1 VTRSTRY
8 ALAAL
13 VVVGVGLLLFLAFR
27 PTRPDPNLDLR
38 GDGAT
43 GDTTARDV
51 QAVGG
56 GLTNTVA
63 ALANIGRAA

>member
-1 VTRSTRY
+1 MTRNTRY
-8 ALAAL
+8 AIAAL
-13 VVVGVGLLLFLAFR
+13 VVVGAGLLLWLAFR
-27 PTRPDPNLDLR
+27 PTRPDANLSLP
-38 GDGAT
+38 GDGSD

-63 ALANIGRAA
+63 AFANIGRT

>member
-1 VTRSTRY
+1 MTRNTRY

-13 VVVGVGLLLFLAFR
+13 VVVGVAFLLFLAFR
-27 PTRPDPNLDLR
+27 PTRPDPALSLG
-38 GDGAT
+38 GDGT
-43 GDTTARDV
+43 GTDTTARDV

-63 ALANIGRAA
+63 AFANIGRT

>member
-1 VTRSTRY
+1 MNARY

-13 VVVGVGLLLFLAFR
+13 VVVGVAFLLFLAFR
-27 PTRPDPNLDLR
+27 PTRPDPALSL
-38 GDGAT
+38 GDDGT
-43 GDTTARDV
+43 GTDTTARDV

-63 ALANIGRAA
+63 AFANIGRT

>member
-1 VTRSTRY
+1 VTRNARY

-13 VVVGVGLLLFLAFR
+13 VVVGVAFLLFLAFR
-27 PTRPDPNLDLR
+27 PTRPDPALSLG
-38 GDGAT
+38 GDGT
-43 GDTTARDV
+43 GTDTTARDV

-63 ALANIGRAA
+63 AFANIGRT